1 MQHVLPRFFCY
12 YFFLSNTTFLSWK
25 SCFIGHI
32 KWDVIIS
39 SSLRLLLNVWIWY
52 RCQNRIVNYY
62 HHDGEQLGFYKNTNP
77 YENTEQ
83 NEGCSFNFILQVK
96 ETKNKKRRILIYLT
110 KTSLERTSNAIS
122 GWRKLT
128 LMSSNRTGKLKA
140 TEAATGGLLQENL
153 FLDILQNSQ
162 ENTYARV
169 SFLITLLKKRLWHGC
184 FPVNFAKFLGT
195 LFA

>member
-1 MQHVLPRFFCY
+1 MPRFFCY

-25 SCFIGHI
+25 SCFIAHI

-52 RCQNRIVNYY
+52 RCQDRIENCY

-110 KTSLERTSNAIS
+110 KTLLERTSNAIS
-122 GWRKLT
+122 VQRKLT
-128 LMSSNRTGKLKA
+128 WMSSNRTGKLQA

-184 FPVNFAKFLGT
+184 FPLNFAKFLGT
-195 LFA
+195 LFV